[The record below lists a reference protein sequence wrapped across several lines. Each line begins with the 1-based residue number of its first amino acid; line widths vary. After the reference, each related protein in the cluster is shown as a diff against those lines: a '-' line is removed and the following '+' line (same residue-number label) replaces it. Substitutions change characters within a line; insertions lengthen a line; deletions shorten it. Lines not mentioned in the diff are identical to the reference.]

1 MDDDIEVRPVTSPAR
16 LRDASSFEKVHPRR
30 PSSPR
35 EEDGLRLRRLRLTP
49 HSPSL
54 AHPSRALSV
63 ANRHTPTT
71 QLGDALQWLAFLVP
85 WCAFALYAHV
95 ALALRL
101 GFVGLVEASCVSV
114 ASLPF
119 WRAACR
125 RPAFQPLAALLRRF
139 HAKRNLRP
147 FEEIRESDGRKET
160 QKHDWRVA
168 FEKRVPDAQAELAA
182 FTLEH
187 AGAPEPRRAFF
198 REDALF
204 PRSGRDASSRDE
216 DFSRGRRGIKTSND
230 ETSELIVRDPASR
243 LAAAGLGVFP
253 LCDETLVRPNAAAA
267 RHFPAT
273 CAAVRA
279 AGGFGAR
286 LWVLSPDTN
295 RTHLAGFSRGVSD
308 GYWRAH
314 VVLDADEAETSE
326 ETFSFTE
333 PLDAASTRREKNAD
347 DVSDA
352 VFHSRGASKKVAQT
366 FLTLGDFAG
375 IRAGDETR
383 RAEIG
388 DLIVV
393 NDAFERRWFHENKK
407 EKAREV
413 SVANA
418 NASDAR
424 ERDSREKETR
434 ERRGEKKNVSKKRP
448 RVGAAVVLTF
458 DVLRPEHAACRVL
471 YVRHKARLVREAG
484 ERNAGERTWRSLAL
498 AMLGNLS

>member
-1 MDDDIEVRPVTSPAR
+1 M
-16 LRDASSFEKVHPRR
+16 
-30 PSSPR
+30 
-35 EEDGLRLRRLRLTP
+35 
-49 HSPSL
+49 
-54 AHPSRALSV
+54 
-63 ANRHTPTT
+63 
-71 QLGDALQWLAFLVP
+71 
-85 WCAFALYAHV
+85 
-95 ALALRL
+95 
-101 GFVGLVEASCVSV
+101 
-114 ASLPF
+114 
-119 WRAACR
+119 
-125 RPAFQPLAALLRRF
+125 
-139 HAKRNLRP
+139 
-147 FEEIRESDGRKET
+147 
-160 QKHDWRVA
+160 
-168 FEKRVPDAQAELAA
+168 
-182 FTLEH
+182 
-187 AGAPEPRRAFF
+187 
-198 REDALF
+198 
-204 PRSGRDASSRDE
+204 
-216 DFSRGRRGIKTSND
+216 KTSND
-230 ETSELIVRDPASR
+230 ETSERIVRDPASR

-286 LWVLSPDTN
+286 LWVLRPDTN
-295 RTHLAGFSRGVSD
+295 RTPLAGFSRGVSD

-314 VVLDADEAETSE
+314 VVLDADEAEAETEEE
-326 ETFSFTE
+326 ETFSFT
-333 PLDAASTRREKNAD
+333 LNREKNAAS

-352 VFHSRGASKKVAQT
+352 VFPSRGASFFEK
-366 FLTLGDFAG
+366 TLGDFAG

-413 SVANA
+413 FVA
-418 NASDAR
+418 NASDNAS
-424 ERDSREKETR
+424 ERDSRETR
-434 ERRGEKKNVSKKRP
+434 ERRGEKKNVSKKPP

>member
-1 MDDDIEVRPVTSPAR
+1 M
-16 LRDASSFEKVHPRR
+16 
-30 PSSPR
+30 
-35 EEDGLRLRRLRLTP
+35 
-49 HSPSL
+49 
-54 AHPSRALSV
+54 
-63 ANRHTPTT
+63 
-71 QLGDALQWLAFLVP
+71 
-85 WCAFALYAHV
+85 
-95 ALALRL
+95 
-101 GFVGLVEASCVSV
+101 
-114 ASLPF
+114 
-119 WRAACR
+119 
-125 RPAFQPLAALLRRF
+125 
-139 HAKRNLRP
+139 
-147 FEEIRESDGRKET
+147 
-160 QKHDWRVA
+160 
-168 FEKRVPDAQAELAA
+168 
-182 FTLEH
+182 
-187 AGAPEPRRAFF
+187 
-198 REDALF
+198 
-204 PRSGRDASSRDE
+204 
-216 DFSRGRRGIKTSND
+216 KTSND
-230 ETSELIVRDPASR
+230 ETSERIVRDPASR

-333 PLDAASTRREKNAD
+333 PLADAASTRREKNAD

-352 VFHSRGASKKVAQT
+352 VFHSRGASSVAQT
-366 FLTLGDFAG
+366 FFPTLGDFAG

-407 EKAREV
+407 EKGEV
-413 SVANA
+413 FVANA

-424 ERDSREKETR
+424 ERDSRETR
-434 ERRGEKKNVSKKRP
+434 ERRGEKKKRP